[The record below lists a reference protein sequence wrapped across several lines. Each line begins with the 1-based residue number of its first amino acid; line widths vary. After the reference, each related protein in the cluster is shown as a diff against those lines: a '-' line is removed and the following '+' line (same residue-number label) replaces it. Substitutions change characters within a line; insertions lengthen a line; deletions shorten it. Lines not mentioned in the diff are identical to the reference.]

1 MRILVLAFAA
11 SFAVDV
17 TRPSFSKESRGDLAQ
32 LSVRLAIVDAVGH
45 DTPPTVNSEVFGQ
58 HEHEMV
64 AQLATRSPDRQTIH
78 LTFPSG
84 KTLTDEDYY
93 FDFDRVNTF
102 FSRYEPFEYDG
113 KAGRRVLASHQRG
126 RPHGPVL
133 TSYSNYR
140 PCKYVEYSAG
150 DRHGLLVV
158 WNEGGELAYWCKYV
172 KGKPNEFCTLFE
184 ANRPRLVI
192 EYEFGKA
199 KAIHFIKS
207 GERAETFAV
216 EDAFLAT
223 EEART
228 AYGKLKAIQAEIDEN
243 EIAFRKELT
252 ENIELWRRDLAA
264 VRSVASR
271 EAANA
276 RLNSRRANQSA
287 MISGLHRASLGLD

>member
-11 SFAVDV
+11 SFAVDL

-32 LSVRLAIVDAVGH
+32 LSVRLAIVDGIGH
-45 DTPPTVNSEVFGQ
+45 DAPPAVNSDVCDQ
-58 HEHEMV
+58 REMV
-64 AQLATRSPDRQTIH
+64 AQLVPDRQTIR

-93 FDFDRVNTF
+93 FDFDRVDAF
-102 FSRYEPFEYDG
+102 FSRCEPFEYDG

-133 TSYSNYR
+133 TSYSNDL
-140 PCKYVEYSAG
+140 PCKYIEYYAG

-158 WNEGGELAYWCKYV
+158 WNEGGELTYWCKYV
-172 KGKPNEFCTLFE
+172 KGKPNGFCTLFE
-184 ANRPRLVI
+184 ANQPRLVI

-199 KAIHFIKS
+199 RAIHFIKL

-287 MISGLHRASLGLD
+287 MMSGLRKAWLGLD